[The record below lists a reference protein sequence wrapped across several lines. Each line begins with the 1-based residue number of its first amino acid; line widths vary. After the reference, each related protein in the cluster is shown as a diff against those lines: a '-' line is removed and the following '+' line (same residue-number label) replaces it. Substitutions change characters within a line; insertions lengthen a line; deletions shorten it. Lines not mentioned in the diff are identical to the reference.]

1 MLPGHG
7 RLSTSRTVSH
17 KQSSGKIRVSI
28 AAKLFGERA
37 LKNTYIP
44 WYLVPGTRLLC
55 VFCISRCH
63 LFLRPATRTGTFS
76 ALDWDRLPSKV
87 ALSLCAKLIL
97 RCVPGIA
104 VVRMPG
110 TLHCIS
116 CSITMATFFFMKTRK
131 TICKFREKNPR

>member
-44 WYLVPGTRLLC
+44 WYLVPGVR
-55 VFCISRCH
+55 
-63 LFLRPATRTGTFS
+63 
-76 ALDWDRLPSKV
+76 
-87 ALSLCAKLIL
+87 
-97 RCVPGIA
+97 VPGTA
-104 VVRMPG
+104 VCVLYFKVPP
-110 TLHCIS
+110 
-116 CSITMATFFFMKTRK
+116 FFAACYSYGNFLSAGLGSSP
-131 TICKFREKNPR
+131 I